1 MPAFRTALRLIVRQ
15 WPNVLLY
22 VIGLGMLGVF
32 ILANINLTSV
42 ETFSEAKPNVAVIDR
57 DHSALSEG
65 LTDYLATRS
74 TPVALEDN
82 TVALQDAT
90 AKNTTPYIVIVPAG
104 FGDAF
109 QAAVADGAPAPTVET
124 VVNYLA
130 FTGQYM
136 DQVTNAYLNA
146 VRMVLSA
153 EPDTPLAEALSQAAA
168 ATDQQ
173 VPVEVVEV
181 EGAKSIYYKAY
192 FFFRWM
198 AYPLTAGLMV
208 LVGMVFSTFMGGEVR
223 RRNLA
228 SPLAPGRMS
237 TQVAFA
243 CVALVLF
250 AWLFMMVLTLIPATG
265 GLDLLQGQPARFG
278 ILAVAALIY
287 ALVPLAIGFLVA
299 QTGMRAAAQNGVANI
314 VSLGFAFLSGIFMDD
329 LSLMGDT
336 VLKVA
341 HATPTFWFAKATFA
355 VQDGDPM
362 STFWGY
368 NGIVLLFAVAIFAVG
383 LLVGR
388 LRTQTADAGGN
399 LVAAPAAA

>member
-1 MPAFRTALRLIVRQ
+1 MPAFRTALKLIIRH

-22 VIGLGMLGVF
+22 VVGLGMLGVF
-32 ILANINLTSV
+32 ILASVNLTSV
-42 ETFSEAKPNVAVIDR
+42 ATFSQAKPNVAVIDR

-74 TPVALEDN
+74 TPVTLEDN
-82 TVALQDAT
+82 TQALQDAT

-104 FGDAF
+104 FGEAF
-109 QAAVADGAPAPTVET
+109 QAAVAGSSPAPVLDT
-124 VVNYLA
+124 VVNYSA

-146 VRMVLSA
+146 VRMVLTA
-153 EPDTPLAEALSQAAA
+153 EPDMPLDQALSQAAT

-192 FFFRWM
+192 FFFRWT

-208 LVGMVFSTFMGGEVR
+208 LVAMVFSTFLSGEVR
-223 RRNLA
+223 RRNLS
-228 SPLAPGRMS
+228 SPLPPSRMS
-237 TQVAFA
+237 SQVAIA
-243 CVALVLF
+243 CVTLVLF
-250 AWLFMMVLTLIPATG
+250 AWLFMLLLALIPATG
-265 GLDLLQGQPARFG
+265 GLDLLQGEPGRFG
-278 ILAVAALIY
+278 ILALAALIY

-299 QTGMRAAAQNGVANI
+299 QTGMRSAAQNGLANI

-336 VLKVA
+336 VLKIA
-341 HATPTFWFAKATFA
+341 HATPTFWFSKATFA
-355 VQDGDPM
+355 VQEGAPM
-362 STFWGY
+362 STFWAY
-368 NGIVLLFAVAIFAVG
+368 NGVVLLFAAAIFAVG
-383 LLVGR
+383 LMVGR

-399 LVAAPAAA
+399 LAAAPA